1 MTEEELHAISLAKVL
16 EYLEGMG
23 PEDGHLLTN
32 DRVLEVMDL
41 HETATTS
48 KLLALVI
55 AMAGIHPD
63 WQDKHLKDRFRSYLV
78 QSATT
83 LRQVLEAEPL
93 HPNLGP
99 PREAVRDPGQHH
111 PAGDP
116 GEHQQDRLDL
126 PQDPPPHEGGAVAY
140 DGRGDFL

>member
-1 MTEEELHAISLAKVL
+1 MTEEEKHAISLAKVL

-63 WQDKHLKDRFRSYLV
+63 WQDKHLKNRFRSYLV

-83 LRQVLEAEPL
+83 LRQVLEAEPDAPWVYL
-93 HPNLGP
+93 ARLT
-99 PREAVRDPGQHH
+99 RT
-111 PAGDP
+111 
-116 GEHQQDRLDL
+116 DRLGDL
-126 PQDPPPHEGGAVAY
+126 RQPALLSPKAPQSKIAKLLQKTLEKHGQG
-140 DGRGDFL
+140 